1 MPLLRVA
8 CSLGLIYLGLIY
20 LLELVD
26 RVVGPRHANIC
37 MLELL
42 PASARSIISLVRIAL
57 ASMSR
62 ASSSGVCGGSAVV
75 VVAAG
80 VGYHVQ
86 VDHASG
92 VGQLG
97 SSCRVGLASHQK
109 SKCQAV
115 ALPLDWVRI
124 AARFY
129 HYAHEIGLKAGIRM

>member
-1 MPLLRVA
+1 MLLDQGMQIFARIAALRV
-8 CSLGLIYLGLIY
+8 LG
-20 LLELVD
+20 
-26 RVVGPRHANIC
+26 PS
-37 MLELL
+37 
-42 PASARSIISLVRIAL
+42 SAWFRIAL

-80 VGYHVQ
+80 RWVSRPGGSHVRGRSVGIFMQ
-86 VDHASG
+86 
-92 VGQLG
+92 
-97 SSCRVGLASHQK
+97 VGLASHQK

-129 HYAHEIGLKAGIRM
+129 HYAHDIGLKV

>member
-1 MPLLRVA
+1 MSLLRVA
-8 CSLGLIYLGLIY
+8 CSLGLIYLRPYIPSALYTFGLIY

-62 ASSSGVCGGSAVV
+62 ASSSGICGDSAV

-80 VGYHVQ
+80 RWVSRSGGSRVRGRSVGMIW
-86 VDHASG
+86 A
-92 VGQLG
+92 
-97 SSCRVGLASHQK
+97 
-109 SKCQAV
+109 
-115 ALPLDWVRI
+115 
-124 AARFY
+124 
-129 HYAHEIGLKAGIRM
+129 